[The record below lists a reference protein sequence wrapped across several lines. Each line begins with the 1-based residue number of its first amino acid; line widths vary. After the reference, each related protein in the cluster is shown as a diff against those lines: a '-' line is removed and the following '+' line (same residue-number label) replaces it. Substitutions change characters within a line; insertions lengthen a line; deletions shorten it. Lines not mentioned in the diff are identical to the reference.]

1 MNCGNPECISCQVGS
16 PVVCSVTART
26 IERSV
31 IHRLAALVR
40 SGINEGDLARLR
52 EAMNEAGLHEE
63 LRTAQRLV
71 HAMVQVLEVQ
81 LDEEGK
87 AA

>member
-1 MNCGNPECISCQVGS
+1 MSCGNPECISCQVGS
-16 PVVCSVTART
+16 PVVCSVTARA

-31 IHRLAALVR
+31 IHRLSALVR
-40 SGINEGDLARLR
+40 AGIHEGDLSRLR
-52 EAMNEAGLHEE
+52 EAMSNEGFHEE

-71 HAMVQVLEVQ
+71 HAMVQVLEVS